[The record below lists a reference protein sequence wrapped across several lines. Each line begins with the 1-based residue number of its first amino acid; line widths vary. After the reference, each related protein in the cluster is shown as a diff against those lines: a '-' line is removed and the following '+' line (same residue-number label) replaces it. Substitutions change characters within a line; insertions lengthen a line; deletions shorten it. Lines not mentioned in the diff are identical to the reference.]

1 MITETEINLG
11 KENADALDKF
21 HCFGSRWFC
30 LQMQEAFNV
39 QSAILREIAQKH
51 DNPKLK
57 RALPLIHGLQT
68 TSEAISLLRRDGLL
82 NEAHVLMRLLTE
94 RALNLCY
101 LLVTPSNDSAEE
113 PKAISNDASGTK
125 RGPAAD
131 ELIGFADEFRFKET
145 YDSEALETKIKAIAT
160 NTKIPLGFLRLM
172 VSSHYPQASLA
183 LSGSPSGAIFHLYN
197 MTEEAEDHFSN
208 NFATL
213 LFGGLTLLYYVIKV
227 LGVYGIPD
235 NLVRDSDAS
244 NEAATKLMLKI
255 RHPVTPKVRDTY
267 GWWQS
272 LSDHEYFAGKR
283 LASLLRELDVAF
295 GACVEAGME
304 VPMLVKQDQGSI
316 RLSICA
322 LYLKRMLND
331 VRSVWVMIRQGNT
344 SQAGSIAA
352 SLFENALLIQCLA
365 ENEARAVKFSNAPSD
380 DWPWKKR
387 QMCNFVNQDEA
398 EREKQKPDPKVAD
411 AHYAHYSWLCGI
423 KHATLSYARHD
434 SGSTQVQEKG
444 YVVMPFPD
452 IRDEDWPVKK
462 KILLISLLNARLAIQ
477 AFARGG
483 LVKETTPSEI
493 AFAAKV
499 KTVRD
504 IVVKFLEDKHT
515 A

>member
-1 MITETEINLG
+1 MTKEKENNLG
-11 KENADALDKF
+11 KENVDALDKF

-30 LQMQEAFNV
+30 LQMQEAFNI
-39 QSAILREIAQKH
+39 QSAILGEIAQKH

-57 RALPLIHGLQT
+57 RVLPLIHGLQT

-101 LLVTPSNDSAEE
+101 LLVTPSNDRDEAS
-113 PKAISNDASGTK
+113 KAISNDAPGTK
-125 RGPAAD
+125 QGPAAD
-131 ELIGFADEFRFKET
+131 ELIEFAKVFRFKEI
-145 YDSEALETKIKAIAT
+145 YDSEALETKIKAIAA
-160 NTKIPLGFLRLM
+160 NTKIPLDFLRLI

-183 LSGSPSGAIFHLYN
+183 LSGSPSGAICHLYN

-208 NFATL
+208 NFAAL
-213 LFGGLTLLYYVIKV
+213 LFGGLTLLNYIIKV
-227 LGVYGIPD
+227 LGAYGIPG
-235 NLVRDSDAS
+235 NLVKDSDAS
-244 NEAATKLMLKI
+244 NDAATSLMQKI
-255 RHPVTPKVRDTY
+255 RHPVAPNVRDTF

-283 LASLLRELDVAF
+283 LGSLLREFDIAF

-304 VPMLVKQDQGSI
+304 VPMLANQDKNSW
-316 RLSICA
+316 RLRICA

-365 ENEARAVKFSNAPSD
+365 ENEVRAVKFSKTPLGT
-380 DWPWKKR
+380 WPWTKKKMCGFVEEDAAKR
-387 QMCNFVNQDEA
+387 QSRKLDPATA
-398 EREKQKPDPKVAD
+398 E
-411 AHYAHYSWLCGI
+411 AHYTHYTWLCQI
-423 KHATLSYARHD
+423 KHATLAYVTHD
-434 SGSTQVQEKG
+434 SGSTQVEEKG
-444 YVVMPFPD
+444 YAVMPFPD
-452 IRDEDWPVKK
+452 IRKEDWPVKK
-462 KILLISLLNARLAIQ
+462 KILLISLFNARMAIQ

-483 LVKETTPSEI
+483 LVKETTQSEI
-493 AFAAKV
+493 AFAGKV
-499 KTVRD
+499 KIAD
-504 IVVKFLEDKHT
+504 EIVVKYLQHERI